1 MALTSTDETDLLLP
15 LYGGAV
21 DRAPF
26 AVFLQR
32 LARRT
37 GTVGAALLYRP
48 SDQLAGPDRDFAIGR
63 TLPPALTQDS
73 GGLEGLRP
81 GRSYALDELSGWAEP
96 CAGAGIA
103 DLRIV
108 RLAGTRWGSSW
119 LAVAGER
126 PCTAADSALLSGL
139 APYAA
144 QALTAHADA
153 RTRAATE
160 ALHAAGLDRSASGWI
175 AFDAEARV
183 VASGGTGPLAPR
195 PGQRLPGIAPQVEA
209 RLAQVAQ
216 RFSIDPGPAEAI
228 VLTQSP
234 RIEAVL
240 LPPPAG
246 MLPGVA
252 MIAQLRRP
260 AQAAPDRAAL
270 LAALFAL
277 PPREAELAVALAD
290 GRSIKEAAHALSLT
304 EETARNY
311 SKKLYARLGVRGQAE
326 LVALV
331 LRSGANLSLPDAA

>member
-15 LYGGAV
+15 LYGGVA

-26 AVFLQR
+26 AVFLNR

-37 GTVGAALLYRP
+37 GTIGAALLYRATDP
-48 SDQLAGPDRDFAIGR
+48 LAGPARDFAVGR
-63 TLPPALTQDS
+63 ALPPGLAMDASALTS
-73 GGLEGLRP
+73 LRP
-81 GRSYALDELSGWAEP
+81 GRSYALDEMPDWGEP
-96 CAGAGIA
+96 CAAAGIA

-108 RLAGTRWGSSW
+108 RLANLRWGAGW
-119 LAVAGER
+119 LVVLGER
-126 PCTAADSALLSGL
+126 PCTAADSALLTSL
-139 APYAA
+139 APYAV
-144 QALTAHADA
+144 QALAAFADA
-153 RTRAATE
+153 TARAAAD
-160 ALHAAGLDRSASGWI
+160 ALHAAGLERSASGWI

-183 VASGGTGPLAPR
+183 IASGGSGPLVAR
-195 PGQRLPGIAPQVEA
+195 PGQRLAGLTPQVDA
-209 RLAQVAQ
+209 RLAQAAQ
-216 RFSIDPGPAEAI
+216 RFSAGSGPAEAVI
-228 VLTQSP
+228 LSQSP

-240 LPPPAG
+240 LPPARNVP
-246 MLPGVA
+246 PGVV

-260 AQAAPDRAAL
+260 APAAPERAAL

-290 GRSIKEAAHALSLT
+290 GLSIKEAANALALT